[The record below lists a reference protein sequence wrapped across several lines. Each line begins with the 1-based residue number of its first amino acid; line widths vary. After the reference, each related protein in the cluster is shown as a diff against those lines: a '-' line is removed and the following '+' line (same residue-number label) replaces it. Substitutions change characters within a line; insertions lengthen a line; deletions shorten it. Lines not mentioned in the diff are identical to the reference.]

1 LGAATRSARDFCTVC
16 GWPLYGQR
24 CDACGEYRAP
34 LALED
39 SMRRFVPRGHE
50 ALDPTGL
57 EKATEA
63 WRRGDYPR
71 ALGLCLSAETNVTVR
86 SANLPDGPGWALI
99 GKDASVFVVID
110 NASAHVVVESPVA
123 RLPRKQRVPAMRMAL
138 ELCDTEAMASRL
150 CLRDDLLVLRF
161 VAQLGAAGPPLV
173 RHVVHEMAALS
184 ERYAEA
190 FLAAF
195 DARPPGQGDSRG
207 GLGWE
212 ALGRRRTLTTLQHA
226 PARRS
231 VVPPPPSTLRPSET
245 PPAALDDALPPILSP
260 LFAEGALPPVLAPP
274 TGFDA
279 GRAAD
284 LDALPPVLAPP
295 DGSPQT
301 ARLGA
306 IPPLLAPPSP
316 EREPSPETARLG
328 AIPSLTTPL
337 PFPSPVARRR
347 RDTLSGLQSSL
358 ANEQA
363 ARADTPER
371 EEPVAG
377 RRPTMRMGSTRDTRD
392 ADSPADRLCDLL
404 HQSQALATALSFE
417 ERPATMML
425 LVRAAVYRAIHEF
438 GETAPD
444 AVAYLYRTAI
454 ASTRTIWPS
463 SPGKRPSTPIPMAE
477 PALLAME
484 RIVSSR
490 AQLPKERPY
499 SLEPLATAAQAR
511 EHLGRY
517 VEEIE
522 SAPSDPAL
530 RHFLALGA
538 LSELLSRAKLPSQT
552 SQRLKDIVSHALRDG
567 AKPAS
572 IDLMMSALKRIVQ
585 G

>member
-24 CDACGEYRAP
+24 CDTCGEYRAP

-63 WRRGDYPR
+63 WRRGEYPR
-71 ALGLCLSAETNVTVR
+71 ALALCLSVETNVTLR
-86 SANLPDGPGWALI
+86 SAALPDGPGWALI
-99 GKDASVFVVID
+99 GKDASVFVLID
-110 NASAHVVVESPVA
+110 NTSAHVVVESPVA

-138 ELCDTEAMASRL
+138 ELSDGEAMASRL
-150 CLRDDLLVLRF
+150 CLRNDLLVLRF

-173 RHVVHEMAALS
+173 RHVVREMAALS

-212 ALGRRRTLTTLQHA
+212 ALGRRRTLTALQHA

-245 PPAALDDALPPILSP
+245 PPADDALPPILAP
-260 LFAEGALPPVLAPP
+260 MFAEGAMPPVLAPP
-274 TGFDA
+274 TGFDV

-284 LDALPPVLAPP
+284 LDALPPVLALP

-306 IPPLLAPPSP
+306 IPPLLAPPAP
-316 EREPSPETARLG
+316 ERDPSPETARLG

-337 PFPSPVARRR
+337 SFPSPMVRR
-347 RDTLSGLQSSL
+347 RDTLAGLQSSL
-358 ANEQA
+358 ATEGGS
-363 ARADTPER
+363 RIDTSDR

-377 RRPTMRMGSTRDTRD
+377 RRPTMRMGTRETRDPN
-392 ADSPADRLCDLL
+392 SPADRLCDLL

-425 LVRAAVYRAIHEF
+425 LVRAAVYRAIYEF
-438 GETAPD
+438 SEAAPD
-444 AVAYLYRTAI
+444 AVAYLYRTAS

-463 SPGKRPSTPIPMAE
+463 SPGKRPTTPIPMAE

-522 SAPSDPAL
+522 AAPSDPTL

-567 AKPAS
+567 PKPAS
-572 IDLMMSALKRIVQ
+572 VDLMMNALKRIVQ